1 MMHVHMHE
9 GSRAG
14 FLVLRHCLPVT
25 LHGFPLTSGSA
36 SERCWG
42 AVGGVRCSS
51 FVILAGIE
59 FISRGVRAQRPF
71 CLSAIVAFY
80 T

>member
-1 MMHVHMHE
+1 MLDFSFFAIVFLSLCM
-9 GSRAG
+9 GFRRPRALCVG
-14 FLVLRHCLPVT
+14 EVLGGQWEVYGVLLLSFWLV
-25 LHGFPLTSGSA
+25 F
-36 SERCWG
+36 
-42 AVGGVRCSS
+42 
-51 FVILAGIE
+51 E